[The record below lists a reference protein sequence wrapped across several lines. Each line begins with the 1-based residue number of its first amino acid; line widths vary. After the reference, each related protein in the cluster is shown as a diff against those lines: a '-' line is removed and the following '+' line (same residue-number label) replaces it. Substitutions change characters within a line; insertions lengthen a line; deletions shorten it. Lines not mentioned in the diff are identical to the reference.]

1 MKKFIVAWNHAQAR
15 HYAQMQEWPRSEW
28 TFIAMSQSVKL
39 KGLRDVIVIELRA
52 PRYRPSNE
60 ESLHHQA
67 MADLLIVGQAHGHFK
82 LNVAT
87 LP

>member
-15 HYAQMQEWPRSEW
+15 HYAQMQEWPRSDW
-28 TFIAMSQSVKL
+28 TFVGMNDGVRL
-39 KGLRDVIVIELRA
+39 KGLRGVIVIELRA
-52 PRYRPSNE
+52 PRYRPSHE
-60 ESLHHQA
+60 ESMHHQA
-67 MADLLIVGQAHGHFK
+67 MADLLIVGHQCGHFK